1 MKSVILIICC
11 LLAFSNFNKVNA
23 SFIITPGSTIY
34 PETWKNLKASEFVM
48 LSAKDFSKITGKKLS
63 LKDRIAF
70 SVMKIKMKH
79 AIKKNKNLTMGE
91 YLATSKKLSIGWVVL
106 ITVVC
111 VIVLVSLIILISY
124 GRIFTV

>member
-11 LLAFSNFNKVNA
+11 LLDFSNFNKVNA

>member
-1 MKSVILIICC
+1 
-11 LLAFSNFNKVNA
+11 
-23 SFIITPGSTIY
+23 
-34 PETWKNLKASEFVM
+34 
-48 LSAKDFSKITGKKLS
+48 
-63 LKDRIAF
+63 
-70 SVMKIKMKH
+70 MKIKMKH